1 MRALEVMLS
10 DGAIGNKAVLLAL
23 SVLTTGNLNSK
34 LKQGKEP
41 FTIRTVLPSTHDY
54 IIPPL
59 TDEEKAAQVNRSLLT
74 LMATAPGAPAT
85 FTEKL
90 A

>member
-1 MRALEVMLS
+1 
-10 DGAIGNKAVLLAL
+10 VLLAL
-23 SVLTTGNLNSK
+23 STLATGNLNSK
-34 LKQGKEP
+34 LKQGKQP
-41 FTIRTVLPSTHDY
+41 FTIKTVLPSTHDY

-59 TDEEKAAQVNRSLLT
+59 TEEQQAEHANRSLLNF
-74 LMATAPGAPAT
+74 MAMAPGAPST